1 MHIYTYVYILQLYN
15 KYIINHLLQ
24 LLCYGLEFPRFY
36 SFYTQSIII
45 LYHHFSVTL
54 PLICYPQFYSPFMS
68 LIFQNSTY
76 QWNQA
81 AFVFLDLNN
90 ISWLVYNIISIF
102 FTCQL
107 IGFFFH
113 VLAIMTNFATILGMQ
128 ISSWCAN
135 FISFGHTP
143 RSRFPGS
150 YVSSIFSILS
160 NLYTY
165 FPWCVNFPSYQ
176 QCIRFPI
183 SPHPY

>member
-107 IGFFFH
+107 IGFFFMSWLLWLILQQSWECRYLH
-113 VLAIMTNFATILGMQ
+113 DVL
-128 ISSWCAN
+128 
-135 FISFGHTP
+135 ISFPLDILLEVGFLDHMLVL
-143 RSRFPGS
+143 FL
-150 YVSSIFSILS
+150 VSWVTSILIFHDVLIFLPT
-160 NLYTY
+160 NN
-165 FPWCVNFPSYQ
+165 V
-176 QCIRFPI
+176 
-183 SPHPY
+183 